1 MSRYLPDVLRK
12 CSLEKFDIMHV
23 VLNATYNWVN
33 EFDTNKVEIKTEYRE
48 LMGDLF
54 GIFANCGIKRTIIL
68 TTPIFASFFRSN
80 LSHFNVF
87 RNRVSRTLLIIC
99 TKKFISKC

>member
-1 MSRYLPDVLRK
+1 M
-12 CSLEKFDIMHV
+12 EKFDIMHV

-68 TTPIFASFFRSN
+68 TTPIF
-80 LSHFNVF
+80 
-87 RNRVSRTLLIIC
+87 VSLFQVE
-99 TKKFISKC
+99 FISF